1 MTSQD
6 ELRTEIAA
14 EREQLANAVDELRG
28 DVSKIKAKLPLAGA
42 AFAALGALRI
52 ALKLRRR

>member
-1 MTSQD
+1 VSSQD
-6 ELRTEIAA
+6 ELRSEIAA
-14 EREQLANAVDELRG
+14 EREQLTSAVNELRG
-28 DVSKIKAKLPLAGA
+28 DVSKIKAKLPIAGA